1 MAGRFALTV
10 RRCIFRYTENS
21 REIELIINSSMKSA
35 IRKVLIANRG
45 EIALRIIRT
54 CHELGIETVAVYS
67 EADSLSPHVLQ
78 AGQSILIGEAASS
91 ESYLS
96 VDRILKAA
104 RESGADAIH
113 PGYGFLSENGHFA
126 RRCKEEGITF
136 IGPGFEAI
144 EMMGDKTA
152 ARSLMKSAGIPCPP
166 GSEEA
171 IQDLETARQVAI
183 GIGFPLLVKAAAG
196 GGGKGM
202 RIIHSKAE
210 LEAGLRAARSEAKSA
225 FGDDRVYIE
234 KYLKSPRHVEFQ
246 IVADQQGTIIH
257 LFDRE
262 CSIQRRH
269 QKVIEEAPCA
279 ILDESL
285 RREMAEA
292 AIAVAKACSYVG
304 AGTIEFLVDRDHQ
317 FYFLEM
323 NTRLQVEHPVTELI
337 TGVDLVELQIR
348 IAEGEPLPF
357 RQEDL
362 SIRGHAIE
370 CRIYAE
376 DPANQFLPSTGTL
389 ERHRPSAGP
398 GVRVDAGVEEGM
410 EITINYDP
418 MISKLCVVAPD
429 RESCIRRMIR
439 ALEEYEVEG
448 CRTTIPFCSYVLKH
462 PNFQSGDYNTHFIQ
476 DHFKP
481 ESITA
486 HSPDDMKI
494 TALAAALLA
503 AGGKS
508 GNGSTETPE
517 SLPDTG
523 NRAWWIQRRSLNGG
537 Q

>member
-1 MAGRFALTV
+1 
-10 RRCIFRYTENS
+10 
-21 REIELIINSSMKSA
+21 MKSA

-54 CHELGIETVAVYS
+54 CQELDIKTVAVYS
-67 EADSLSPHVLQ
+67 EADSESPHVLQ
-78 AGQSILIGEAASS
+78 AGESICIGAAASS

-96 VDRILKAA
+96 VDRILEAA
-104 RESGADAIH
+104 RKSGADAIH
-113 PGYGFLSENGHFA
+113 PGYGFLSENGSFA
-126 RRCKEEGITF
+126 KRCEEEGIIF
-136 IGPGFEAI
+136 IGPGYRAI
-144 EMMGDKTA
+144 EMMGDKTT
-152 ARSLMKSAGIPCPP
+152 ARSLMKSAGVPYPP

-171 IQDLETARQVAI
+171 LRDLESARQCAAR
-183 GIGFPLLVKAAAG
+183 IGFPLLVKAAAG

-202 RIIHSKAE
+202 RIIQSEKE
-210 LEAGLRAARSEAKSA
+210 LEAGLQAARSEAKSA

-234 KYLKSPRHVEFQ
+234 KYLSSPRHVEFQ
-246 IVADQQGTIIH
+246 IVADRQGHVIH

-279 ILDESL
+279 VLDESL
-285 RREMAEA
+285 RSKMSEA
-292 AIAVAKACSYVG
+292 AIAAAKACNYLG
-304 AGTIEFLVDRDHQ
+304 AGTIEFLVDGDNR

-323 NTRLQVEHPVTELI
+323 NTRLQVEHPVTEMI

-348 IAEGEPLPF
+348 IAEGEPLPY

-376 DPANQFLPSTGTL
+376 DPSDQFLPNTGTL
-389 ERHRPSAGP
+389 KRHRPAAGP

-418 MISKLCVVAPD
+418 MISKLCVLAPD
-429 RESCIRRMIR
+429 RESAIRRMLR
-439 ALEEYEVEG
+439 ALDEYEVEG

-462 PNFQSGDYNTHFIQ
+462 PDFQSGMYNTHFVQ
-476 DHFKP
+476 DHFRS
-481 ESITA
+481 EMLASQ
-486 HSPDDMKI
+486 SPNEKKI
-494 TALAAALLA
+494 TALAATLIAT
-503 AGGKS
+503 AGNR
-508 GNGSTETPE
+508 GNGQNELSENPSGTAIP
-517 SLPDTG
+517 
-523 NRAWWIQRRSLNGG
+523 AWWQQRRRLNRRA